1 MSINYPERGDRMIRK
16 NLSKEQKQN
25 AAISVFILAMG
36 LLYIW
41 IGCTFFDRGTE
52 DHNVF
57 VVFGHLLMLF
67 DLWFFWDSVL
77 L

>member
-16 NLSKEQKQN
+16 KLSDEQKKN
-25 AAISVFILAMG
+25 ALISVLILLLG
-36 LLYIW
+36 ILYIW
-41 IGCTFFDRGTE
+41 IGCTFYDMGTE

-57 VVFGHLLMLF
+57 VVAGHGLILF
-67 DLWFFWDSVL
+67 DLWFFWDTVL

>member
-16 NLSKEQKQN
+16 KLNKEEKKN
-25 AAISVFILAMG
+25 AIYSVLIFLMG
-36 LLYIW
+36 ILYIW
-41 IGCTFFDRGTE
+41 IGRTFYDLGTE